1 MKINQKGFVV
11 AIIVLAIAVLLG
23 VGYFVFVNNSET
35 VIEEQS
41 SLPVTT
47 ETKTPAPLTTTTTT
61 NETAEWKTYTNTQ
74 YGFSVSFPPQTSAID
89 GKADFVQ
96 KFPDAPA
103 INNYESFCDTAA
115 DTVVGCFTTHLV
127 DADPL
132 YDLIE
137 TKEKNRT
144 KYPEANLTE
153 VTVNG
158 VHGVS
163 GEICERNCVQAF
175 TFQLKNNHR
184 ISISFPKK
192 LGELASGAQQVL
204 STFKQI
210 N

>member
-1 MKINQKGFVV
+1 MCLLSQSTAKPAARLTKCSSNTSRFPFRKTCPILKHMKINQKGFVV

-103 INNYESFCDTAA
+103 INNYERFCD
-115 DTVVGCFTTHLV
+115 
-127 DADPL
+127 
-132 YDLIE
+132 
-137 TKEKNRT
+137 
-144 KYPEANLTE
+144 
-153 VTVNG
+153 
-158 VHGVS
+158 
-163 GEICERNCVQAF
+163 
-175 TFQLKNNHR
+175 
-184 ISISFPKK
+184 
-192 LGELASGAQQVL
+192 
-204 STFKQI
+204 
-210 N
+210 